1 MASIPVI
8 ELWNKIRLILLP
20 LRQTLF
26 FDSMNK
32 KAFDD
37 AKALSLLVNSDIRS
51 EETFCFFDMIFDIS

>member
-20 LRQTLF
+20 HRQTLF
-26 FDSMNK
+26 FDPMNK

-37 AKALSLLVNSDIRS
+37 AKALNLLVNSDIRP